1 MFDTNVTCEGQML
14 TRLCLSTWHLQGADV
29 HVHSEI
35 AKAVVVA
42 GTFFVAEGELRL
54 SANSQEA

>member
-1 MFDTNVTCEGQML
+1 M
-14 TRLCLSTWHLQGADV
+14 